1 MLRPMGRYATSDRVR
16 KRTDYLRIQQAGHR
30 VVSPGFVFML
40 QRSAPGQNPRLGI
53 TASRRVGNAVER
65 NRAKR
70 LVREAFRAV
79 RSTWPAGFDVVVIVR
94 QALGN
99 TKLGAVVAEW
109 QAARGR
115 IIRRF
120 EQLPEA
126 EDLSVVESAREGRAS
141 VAGAVAVTPA
151 VRTPSAAAPAR
162 GSMHASSPTSRS
174 SMGAEPA
181 MGGSR
186 KA

>member
-1 MLRPMGRYATSDRVR
+1 MLRPMGRYAADERIR

-40 QRSAPGQNPRLGI
+40 RRSAPSRGPRLGI

-70 LVREAFRAV
+70 LVREAFRTV
-79 RSTWPAGFDVVVIVR
+79 RTTWPAGMDVVVIVR

-115 IIRRF
+115 IVRRF
-120 EQLPEA
+120 EQMPEA
-126 EDLSVVESAREGRAS
+126 ERLSLVEPARGGRPRAS
-141 VAGAVAVTPA
+141 TPKAEAPAASPEMAAEPA
-151 VRTPSAAAPAR
+151 VRGPGNR
-162 GSMHASSPTSRS
+162 
-174 SMGAEPA
+174 
-181 MGGSR
+181 
-186 KA
+186 

>member
-1 MLRPMGRYATSDRVR
+1 MGRYAAGDRIR

-40 QRSAPGQNPRLGI
+40 RRSAPEHGPRLGI

-70 LVREAFRAV
+70 LVREAFRSV
-79 RSTWPAGFDVVVIVR
+79 RATWPAGMDVVVIVR

-109 QAARGR
+109 QSARGR
-115 IIRRF
+115 LVRRF
-120 EQLPEA
+120 EQMPEA
-126 EDLSVVESAREGRAS
+126 EPSSLEPARGGRAS
-141 VAGAVAVTPA
+141 ARSPKAEASAVAPEVAADPGAGA
-151 VRTPSAAAPAR
+151 S
-162 GSMHASSPTSRS
+162 GN
-174 SMGAEPA
+174 G
-181 MGGSR
+181 
-186 KA
+186 

>member
-1 MLRPMGRYATSDRVR
+1 MLRPMGRYTADDRVR

-40 QRSAPGQNPRLGI
+40 RRSSPGRSPRLGI

-70 LVREAFRAV
+70 LVREAFRTV
-79 RSTWPAGFDVVVIVR
+79 RTTWPAGMDVVVIVR

-99 TKLGAVVAEW
+99 TNLGAVVAEW

-115 IIRRF
+115 IVRRF

-126 EDLSVVESAREGRAS
+126 EPLSLAELARGGRS
-141 VAGAVAVTPA
+141 SAVTPDA
-151 VRTPSAAAPAR
+151 GAPAPAPKMTADAAA
-162 GSMHASSPTSRS
+162 
-174 SMGAEPA
+174 
-181 MGGSR
+181 GGPGNG
-186 KA
+186 

>member
-1 MLRPMGRYATSDRVR
+1 VAELRPSGRYSAPDRVR
-16 KRTDYLRIQQAGHR
+16 KRSQYLRIQGTGGR

-40 QRSAPGQNPRLGI
+40 ERSSSEQGPRLGI

-79 RSTWPAGFDVVVIVR
+79 RGTWPARADVVVIVR

-99 TKLGAVVAEW
+99 RKLADVVAEW
-109 QAARGR
+109 QAAQGR

-120 EQLPEA
+120 TQLAQLDGQEASQLPPTEPLVSKPQKS
-126 EDLSVVESAREGRAS
+126 DPSRGGKHRDKRPDRKT
-141 VAGAVAVTPA
+141 AGAGEP
-151 VRTPSAAAPAR
+151 R
-162 GSMHASSPTSRS
+162 G
-174 SMGAEPA
+174 G
-181 MGGSR
+181 
-186 KA
+186 